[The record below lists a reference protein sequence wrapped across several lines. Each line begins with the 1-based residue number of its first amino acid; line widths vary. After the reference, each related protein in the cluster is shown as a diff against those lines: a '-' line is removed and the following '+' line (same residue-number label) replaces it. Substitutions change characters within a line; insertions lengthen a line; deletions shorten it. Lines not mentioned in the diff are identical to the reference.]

1 MNIEPLYS
9 QVLIKPFETE
19 IKSVG
24 GVTIPQA
31 SQEKQC
37 KGEVIAVGNGTKER
51 DMNVIVGKTA
61 FYIKGAGTR
70 ITEEGVEYLLMM
82 DKDVLAHV

>member
-9 QVLIKPFETE
+9 QVLIKPFEQQKEST
-19 IKSVG
+19 G
-24 GVTIPQA
+24 GVTLPQHL
-31 SQEKQC
+31 QEKQC
-37 KGEVIAVGNGTKER
+37 KGVVVAVGKGTKER

-70 ITEEGVEYLLMM
+70 ITEGGQEYLLMM